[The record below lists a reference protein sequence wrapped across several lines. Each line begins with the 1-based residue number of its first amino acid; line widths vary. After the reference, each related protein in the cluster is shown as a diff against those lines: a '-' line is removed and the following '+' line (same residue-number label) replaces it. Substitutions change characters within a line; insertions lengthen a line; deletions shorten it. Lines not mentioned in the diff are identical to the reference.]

1 MSLQVLLENLPS
13 VEARLEKEQKEKN
26 LLKSNDK
33 KAA

>member
-13 VEARLEKEQKEKN
+13 FEARLEKEKN
-26 LLKSNDK
+26 ILKSNDK